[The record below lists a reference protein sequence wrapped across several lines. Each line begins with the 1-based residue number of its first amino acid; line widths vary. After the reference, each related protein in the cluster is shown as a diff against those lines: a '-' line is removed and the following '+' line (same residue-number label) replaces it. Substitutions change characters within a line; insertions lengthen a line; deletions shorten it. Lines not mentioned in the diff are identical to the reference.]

1 MGALETKRRATGRAH
16 AGVTSH
22 VCNLKQS
29 GGTKTGDWIGYL
41 HWLTLK
47 NPARHRNPQC
57 RITQMPD
64 FHKSLPTPDLSWGEI
79 TKVPL

>member
-1 MGALETKRRATGRAH
+1 MGHGRAQIEATRNGARPCPFQCYLQQARATE
-16 AGVTSH
+16 
-22 VCNLKQS
+22 
-29 GGTKTGDWIGYL
+29 TGYGISYL

-64 FHKSLPTPDLSWGEI
+64 FHKIAPHAGPTGRDYEGP
-79 TKVPL
+79 VVN

>member
-1 MGALETKRRATGRAH
+1 MGALEATRNGARPCPLFTNYYLQQARG
-16 AGVTSH
+16 A
-22 VCNLKQS
+22 
-29 GGTKTGDWIGYL
+29 KTGDRIGYL

-64 FHKSLPTPDLSWGEI
+64 FHKSLPTPDPVQGRDYEGP
-79 TKVPL
+79 VVN